1 MSTLFDLEDNVQDL
15 PHGNTDFSIEKELC
29 LQGYKIIAGVDEAG
43 RGALAGPLSLGMAIY
58 PTSIYTETPES
69 ILNSISDSK
78 KISHKKREE
87 ALSIIKNF
95 SLSYASVFVPHTIID
110 RTDINIATKIGIE
123 RLIAKSE
130 IKPDIIIMDGNFKF
144 EFDIKFMSVIKGDNK
159 SISIASASIIAKV
172 LRDRLMD
179 KADLKYP
186 DYGFGINKGY
196 GTKKHIESI
205 YNNGFSNIHRKSYEP
220 VKSLTEGERLLFCED

>member
-1 MSTLFDLEDNVQDL
+1 MSTLFDLEYDARDL
-15 PHGNTDFSIEKELC
+15 PHTATDFSIEKELC
-29 LQGYKIIAGVDEAG
+29 LQGYRIIAGVDEAG
-43 RGALAGPLSLGMAIY
+43 RGALAGPLSLGMTIY
-58 PTSIYTETPES
+58 HSSIYAEPPEL

-78 KISHKKREE
+78 KLSPKKREE
-87 ALSIIKNF
+87 AFLIIKDF
-95 SLSYASVFVPHTIID
+95 SLTYTSVFVPHGIID
-110 RTDINIATKIGIE
+110 KTDINIATKIGIE

-144 EFDIKFMSVIKGDNK
+144 DFDIKFMSVIKGDNK

-205 YNNGFSNIHRKSYEP
+205 YSNGFSNIHRKSFEP
-220 VKSLTEGERLLFCED
+220 IKSLTESERLLFCED